1 MSNKPAPNDQE
12 LRELKKKIKIGKKL
26 QPREKALAEA
36 ATLLTFKK
44 IRLRGIGRATD
55 T

>member
-1 MSNKPAPNDQE
+1 MSNKPVPNDQK

-36 ATLLTFKK
+36 ATLLAFKK
-44 IRLRGIGRATD
+44 KRLRGITRATD